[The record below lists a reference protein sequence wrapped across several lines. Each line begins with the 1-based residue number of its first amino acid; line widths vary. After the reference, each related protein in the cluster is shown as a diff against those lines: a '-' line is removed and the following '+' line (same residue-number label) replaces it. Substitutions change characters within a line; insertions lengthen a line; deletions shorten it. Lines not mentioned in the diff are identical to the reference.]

1 MESATSLDTL
11 ATAFNGLGHPVRLR
25 ALVLL
30 EFEASPTDL
39 AEVLDVPLGLVS
51 YHVRMLRD
59 YGLVAVTRTEHK
71 RGAVKHYYERTE
83 LADHVL
89 GTVNGLLN
97 MPARKRGRQGQ
108 QRWAALA
115 SWAVESQAAA

>member
-30 EFEASPTDL
+30 EFEASP
-39 AEVLDVPLGLVS
+39 S
-51 YHVRMLRD
+51 
-59 YGLVAVTRTEHK
+59 
-71 RGAVKHYYERTE
+71 ERTE